1 MHDDLIKKYKALSPR
16 VRDWLLPVIKA
27 HHRHDKAAAQAALD
41 KAYAETAAAGL
52 DEDELAAV
60 RLHLLYLDYHSIRQI
75 DSDTWQ
81 RPYFEELHE
90 KLQQPQPGPLSE
102 STRLTRLLMLLL
114 EAERDGL
121 TEFPPEQFKT
131 LYSRIEPQMINP
143 ALYHFIGS
151 WAFRNRQPDYLA
163 TALEQVTESGG
174 QTMSD
179 YLWHRLHLMHR
190 LLRGVAEKRDV
201 QEMLQWISHPY
212 HLKEFEY
219 TLLEACRQAGLIDG
233 GIAAEIKR
241 KAEVLEYTDSGMV

>member
-1 MHDDLIKKYKALSPR
+1 MCDELIEKYKALSSR
-16 VRDWLLPVIKA
+16 MRDWIMPVIKA
-27 HHRHDKAAAQAALD
+27 HRRRDKAAAQAALD
-41 KAYAETAAAGL
+41 EALAGAAAAGL

-60 RLHLLYLDYHSIRQI
+60 RLNVLYLDYHSVRQI

-81 RPYFEELHE
+81 RPYFEELSA

-102 STRLTRLLMLLL
+102 SARLTRLLMLQV

-121 TEFPPEQFKT
+121 IEFSPEQFEE
-131 LYSRIEPQMINP
+131 LFGQIDPRMINP

-151 WAFRNRQPDYLA
+151 WAFEHRQPECLA
-163 TALEQVTESGG
+163 TALEQLTASGG

-190 LLRGVAEKRDV
+190 LLQGVAEKRDV

-212 HLKEFEY
+212 NLTEFEH
-219 TLLEACRQAGLIDG
+219 TLLEPCRRAGLID
-233 GIAAEIKR
+233 AEIEKELKR
-241 KAEVLEYTDSGMV
+241 KADVLKYTDSGLV